1 MMQTKL
7 REVFLF
13 AEKNIELGIEPK
25 GSYYN
30 ITFADFFMISLEEG
44 YKKLIDNQ
52 PDSLL
57 QHWKFDI
64 AH

>member
-1 MMQTKL
+1 
-7 REVFLF
+7 VFF

-44 YKKLIDNQ
+44 YKKLINNQ